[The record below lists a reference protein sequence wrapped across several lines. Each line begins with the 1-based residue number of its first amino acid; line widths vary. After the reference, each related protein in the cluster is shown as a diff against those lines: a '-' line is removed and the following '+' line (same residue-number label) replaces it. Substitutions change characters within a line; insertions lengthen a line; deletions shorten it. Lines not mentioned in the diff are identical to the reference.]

1 MEERR
6 RKRLSSLESKA
17 GNIEEWTADAVVA
30 VVVVIPG
37 EDLKRMLEAVECD
50 KIGPEA
56 MKTVHHWRCY

>member
-1 MEERR
+1 M
-6 RKRLSSLESKA
+6 SSLESKA

-37 EDLKRMLEAVECD
+37 EDLKRRMLEAVECD

-56 MKTVHHWRCY
+56 MKTVHHWRCF

>member
-1 MEERR
+1 M
-6 RKRLSSLESKA
+6 SSLESKA
-17 GNIEEWTADAVVA
+17 GNIEEWTAVAAVV

-56 MKTVHHWRCY
+56 MKTVHHWRCF